1 MQKRLLFTG
10 GTESNV
16 DRTHSP
22 ASWRGNNLLIW
33 VNNFQGV
40 LVKVCNHEVFMM
52 FNGRRPKMN
61 RFTLSV
67 FFVTASIAGNFQNAS
82 GQGLNPTTQTTAP
95 RVTANRSAPAIAA
108 KPVAPARVPKVVA
121 RPTGLPP
128 QGFNAGPPRTVA
140 QPPAY
145 LQRTYS
151 PTMRNIN
158 PGVAALNTQPSGP
171 VQQPI
176 SLDPA
181 TRQTEVRTLAA
192 THQRRGFVTRE
203 GNIQDP
209 ATRQNEVPTLAPM
222 REQHGIMP
230 GQQAN
235 VPDAATRNE
244 ELRTLET
251 MRERRTFG
259 TNNKTLATIDPQRH
273 VKNRDPE
280 AGPPQE
286 KPNGPKEGHHGK
298 KWHKKDRVG
307 FDDAFR
313 RHWHEWHDRNWW
325 HDHCQT
331 IVFVNTGYY
340 FLDGSYWYPAYG
352 YDPLQTYYDYDGPV
366 YTYSN
371 LLPDEVIAN
380 VQTALQ
386 NAGYFYGPITG
397 SLSVD
402 TRAAIAN
409 FQRDYGL
416 QITGA
421 IDEDT
426 VEALGLY

>member
-1 MQKRLLFTG
+1 
-10 GTESNV
+10 
-16 DRTHSP
+16 
-22 ASWRGNNLLIW
+22 
-33 VNNFQGV
+33 
-40 LVKVCNHEVFMM
+40 
-52 FNGRRPKMN
+52 MN
-61 RFTLSV
+61 RLTFSA
-67 FFVTASIAGNFQNAS
+67 FFVATALAGSLHNASAQMSNLTVQTAS
-82 GQGLNPTTQTTAP
+82 P
-95 RVTANRSAPAIAA
+95 RVATSRSAPAATA
-108 KPVAPARVPKVVA
+108 KSVANARVAPQMI
-121 RPTGLPP
+121 PP
-128 QGFNAGPPRTVA
+128 PYGVNPQRFNPNLPRTIA

-145 LQRTYS
+145 LQRMYS
-151 PTMRNIN
+151 P
-158 PGVAALNTQPSGP
+158 PALALAALNVPRSGP
-171 VQQPI
+171 MQQPI
-176 SLDPA
+176 TVDPA
-181 TRQTEVRTLAA
+181 TRQTELRTLAA
-192 THQRRGFVTRE
+192 MRQRRGIVTRE
-203 GNIQDP
+203 GNIVDP
-209 ATRQNEVPTLAPM
+209 ATRQNEIHTLGAV
-222 REQHGIMP
+222 REYRAVGP

-235 VPDAATRNE
+235 IPDAATRDT

-259 TNNKTLATIDPQRH
+259 TDNQTLATIDPQRH
-273 VKNRDPE
+273 VKNRDSDG
-280 AGPPQE
+280 GPQRE
-286 KPNGPKEGHHGK
+286 KPESPKDGRGK
-298 KWHKKDRVG
+298 KWHNEKDHVG
-307 FDDAFR
+307 FEDAFG

-386 NAGYFYGPITG
+386 DAGYYYGPITG

-426 VEALGLY
+426 VEALGLYQNNGANNFQTDQGY

>member
-1 MQKRLLFTG
+1 
-10 GTESNV
+10 
-16 DRTHSP
+16 
-22 ASWRGNNLLIW
+22 
-33 VNNFQGV
+33 
-40 LVKVCNHEVFMM
+40 
-52 FNGRRPKMN
+52 MN
-61 RFTLSV
+61 RLAFST
-67 FFVTASIAGNFQNAS
+67 FFVATAFAGSFRNASAQMSNLTVQTASPLVATS
-82 GQGLNPTTQTTAP
+82 
-95 RVTANRSAPAIAA
+95 RSAPAAAA
-108 KPVAPARVPKVVA
+108 KPVAKARMVPQVA
-121 RPTGLPP
+121 PWPIGTNPQRFNPSLPP
-128 QGFNAGPPRTVA
+128 MIA
-140 QPPAY
+140 QPPVN
-145 LQRTYS
+145 LQRRYLPPAQTS
-151 PTMRNIN
+151 N
-158 PGVAALNTQPSGP
+158 PAFAALNVPRSGAM
-171 VQQPI
+171 QQPI
-176 SLDPA
+176 TVDPS
-181 TRQTEVRTLAA
+181 TRQTELRTLAA
-192 THQRRGFVTRE
+192 MRQRRGIVTRE
-203 GNIQDP
+203 GNILDP
-209 ATRQNEVPTLAPM
+209 ATRQNETHTLVAM
-222 REQHGIMP
+222 RDRGLGPRQEVNI
-230 GQQAN
+230 
-235 VPDAATRNE
+235 PDAATRDT

-251 MRERRTFG
+251 IRERRALG
-259 TNNKTLATIDPQRH
+259 TNDHTLATIDPERH

-280 AGPPQE
+280 AGPQQE
-286 KPNGPKEGHHGK
+286 KPDGPKDGHGK
-298 KWHKKDRVG
+298 KWHNKKDHAS

-386 NAGYFYGPITG
+386 DAGYYYGSITG